1 MPWIP
6 STEQLELIVSHS
18 AARVPAATS
27 ARLLGVEVEDLRQF
41 AERLAIGRAYVQPDS
56 PAAAD
61 VATPKS
67 MLGTTSPFR

>member
-27 ARLLGVEVEDLRQF
+27 ARLLGVDIADLHELAR
-41 AERLAIGRAYVQPDS
+41 RLEIGRAYVEPESPDGD
-56 PAAAD
+56 AET
-61 VATPKS
+61 TPKS
-67 MLGTTSPFR
+67 MLGATSPFR